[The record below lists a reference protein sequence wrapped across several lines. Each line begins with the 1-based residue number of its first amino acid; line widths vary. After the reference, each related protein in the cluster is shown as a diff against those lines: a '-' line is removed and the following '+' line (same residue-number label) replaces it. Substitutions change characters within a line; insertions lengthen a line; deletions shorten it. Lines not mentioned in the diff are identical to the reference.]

1 MNIIPIPFSPRGFMN
16 YVLSLAF
23 ALFTVVAQA
32 SNSQPTSFDHQH
44 LGLDALLVKHTS
56 QRDGQTWVDY
66 AGLKEKSRA
75 ELQAYL
81 RSLSAVTKAQYQ
93 GFSESERLAF
103 LINAYNAFT
112 LEWILIHHPVKS
124 IKDTGSLLSS
134 PWKKTFP
141 GYKLLGEKFTL
152 DNIEHERIR
161 AEFKEPRI
169 HFAVNCASI
178 GCPSLRPKSYTGA
191 GLKAEL
197 AEAERVFFQNPGKF
211 VVKNK
216 RAHLSAILDWYG
228 EDFEKVFG
236 SVEAYVGERAR
247 FYGVAG
253 DLPAQ
258 GFDIDF
264 LDYDWKLNGK

>member
-1 MNIIPIPFSPRGFMN
+1 MKFFLSVLFLFST
-16 YVLSLAF
+16 LAY
-23 ALFTVVAQA
+23 A
-32 SNSQPTSFDHQH
+32 SNTLPLNFDHSH
-44 LGLDALLVKHTS
+44 AKFDGLLTS
-56 QRDGQTWVDY
+56 YTTQKDGQTWVDY
-66 AGLKEKSRA
+66 VGFKASGRKD
-75 ELQAYL
+75 LQTYL
-81 RSLSAVTKAQYQ
+81 RALSAVTPAQYQ
-93 GFSESERLAF
+93 AFSGDQRLAF

-134 PWKKTFP
+134 PWKKEFP
-141 GYKLLGEKFTL
+141 GYKLLGSKFTL

-161 AEFKEPRI
+161 VEFNEPRI

-178 GCPSLRPKSYTGA
+178 GCPSLRPKAYTGS
-191 GLKAEL
+191 GLQAEL
-197 AEAERVFFQNPGKF
+197 AEAELAFFKNPGKF
-211 VVKNK
+211 FVKNK
-216 RAHLSAILDWYG
+216 TAHLSSILNWYG

-236 SVEAYVGERAR
+236 SVEAYVSERAK

-258 GFDIDF
+258 NIDIEF